1 MVHSIQAALPYLRE
15 HGAGRIVVTSSIT
28 GNYTGY
34 PKWAHYGGTKAAQM
48 SFVRSLAIELAR

>member
-34 PKWAHYGGTKAAQM
+34 PK
-48 SFVRSLAIELAR
+48 